1 MSKAKTTICRL
12 QIILRSQLHGYI
24 LVPIVFQTK
33 ALLTITTV
41 NSGHDGPR
49 TQIPGP
55 YLTSTAQTQH
65 KDMALWAR
73 HSFGS
78 VNTPCIGLTINL
90 WSL

>member
-1 MSKAKTTICRL
+1 MD
-12 QIILRSQLHGYI
+12 I

-41 NSGHDGPR
+41 HSGHDGPR

-55 YLTSTAQTQH
+55 YLTTSTAQTQH
-65 KDMALWAR
+65 KGMALWPR

-78 VNTPCIGLTINL
+78 VNTPCRFDSK
-90 WSL
+90 SLVLIRHLDTL